1 MKFIKLGEIV
11 YLNGLI
17 DNVLEEVED
26 TEDDFN
32 DFELL
37 EEIAIISSEG
47 ESLSF
52 LKDEPDFRKLSIHSQ
67 KKIPMT

>member
-17 DNVLEEVED
+17 DNVLEEVEETD
-26 TEDDFN
+26 EDFN

-47 ESLSF
+47 GVFNF
-52 LKDEPDFRKLSIHSQ
+52 LKDEPDLYKDV
-67 KKIPMT
+67 KYK